1 MHYEDIAKSVIAEV
15 KEKYS
20 ELIFPVE
27 ISFGVKQVEATLAGI
42 PMVLFAPNHQGSIEC
57 KQLAEVILNG

>member
-1 MHYEDIAKSVIAEV
+1 MQYEDIAKSVIAEV

-42 PMVLFAPNHQGSIEC
+42 PVVLFDPNHQR
-57 KQLAEVILNG
+57 VLNANN